1 MEWARKAKRGRL
13 EGGSE
18 VEGRE
23 SSQDRKKRLWGRIG
37 LYMARRDEA
46 REGDG
51 CFEWLRVSK
60 GRWQYKER
68 KEKQQRRVCLAEPAG
83 RDARKKESSPDG
95 PSRSHIE
102 ASMAVAVA
110 EPSAAPFNS
119 LIRDT
124 TWI

>member
-1 MEWARKAKRGRL
+1 LREAEPECPGMEWARKAKRGRL
-13 EGGSE
+13 EGSE

-60 GRWQYKER
+60 GRWQYKETTER
-68 KEKQQRRVCLAEPAG
+68 KEQAETCMSCRAG
-83 RDARKKESSPDG
+83 G
-95 PSRSHIE
+95 QG
-102 ASMAVAVA
+102 
-110 EPSAAPFNS
+110 
-119 LIRDT
+119 
-124 TWI
+124 